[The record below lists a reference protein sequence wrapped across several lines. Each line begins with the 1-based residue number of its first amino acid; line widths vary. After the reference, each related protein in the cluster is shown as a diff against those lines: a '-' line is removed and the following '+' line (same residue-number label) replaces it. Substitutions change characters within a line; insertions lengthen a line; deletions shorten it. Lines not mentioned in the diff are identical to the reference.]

1 MTELRYHQRLAHRFA
16 SCRPASL
23 LGLGMGSGK
32 TAIAQAL
39 CDDWGCLRTLVLC
52 PASVR
57 GVWRREIALHA
68 SRETHAVILDHGSI
82 DQRTTQAARALWQQ
96 KNHSPRLPVT
106 VVANYEAI
114 LHQPFGGWITHP
126 RWDLVILDES
136 HRVSGESQT
145 AARVWDLTNHSQ
157 HRLCLTG
164 TPFTQAPLSVW
175 AQCRFLDPSV
185 FGEDLE
191 EFKWEYENTHALEAR
206 KCIEVLS
213 AAGALFG
220 HGPCPVPDRWKDG
233 TINTEEYLQR
243 LSRIAFRIE
252 PCNMD
257 LPPLTVEKRTFCLS
271 KEARELYDGVAHGH
285 WEELS
290 SGRWRDV
297 AESYAVTMRLQQ
309 ITSGWIPDRSGGV
322 MPVDSGKQD
331 MLEEVLVGAAGEPV
345 VVFCRFVRDLD
356 ITEMLAKRHHLVYGE
371 ISHRR
376 KDALTPLAQM
386 ADGLQ
391 VVGVQEQAG
400 GAGIDLSASRI
411 AVDYSPSWS
420 LATYEQ
426 KVARLHRPPQNR
438 PVLLIPLIA
447 DRTID
452 CEIHR
457 ALAARRGMVSRAVQ
471 GLETLSHANLP
482 PLLCSR
488 AVAKPPQRRPHEPK
502 ARGQL
507 RLESLPYHESIDE

>member
-1 MTELRYHQRLAHRFA
+1 MTELRYHQRLARRFA
-16 SCRPASL
+16 LCRPASL

-32 TAIAQAL
+32 TAIAQTL
-39 CDDWGCLRTLVLC
+39 CDDWDCLRTLVLC

-57 GVWRREIALHA
+57 GVWRREIARHA
-68 SRETHAVILDHGSI
+68 SRETHAVILDSGSI
-82 DQRTTQAARALWQQ
+82 DHRSTQAARAMFQQ
-96 KNHSPRLPVT
+96 RHSGKRTPVT
-106 VVANYEAI
+106 IVANYEAI
-114 LHQPFGGWITHP
+114 LHQPFKGWVTHP
-126 RWDLVILDES
+126 KWDLVVLDES
-136 HRVSGESQT
+136 HRISSESQT
-145 AARVWDLTNHSQ
+145 AEQVWGLTNHSQ

-164 TPFTQAPLSVW
+164 TPFTQAPISVW

-191 EFKWEYENTHALEAR
+191 DFRLEYENKYALEAR

-213 AAGALFG
+213 AAGAIFG
-220 HGPCPVPDRWKDG
+220 RGPCPVPDRWKDG
-233 TINTEEYLQR
+233 TVNTEEYLRR
-243 LSRIAFRIE
+243 LARIAFRIE

-257 LPPLTVEKRTFCLS
+257 LPPLTIEKRTFNLCR
-271 KEARELYDGVAHGH
+271 EARELYDGIANGH
-285 WEELS
+285 WDELA

-297 AESYAVTMRLQQ
+297 AESYAITMRLQQ

-322 MPVDSGKQD
+322 MPVDPGKQGL
-331 MLEEVLVGAAGEPV
+331 LEEVLVGAAGEPV

-356 ITEMLAKRHHLVYGE
+356 ITEMLAKRHRLAYGE

-400 GAGIDLSASRI
+400 GAGIDLSAARI

-420 LATYEQ
+420 LATYDQ

-471 GLETLSHANLP
+471 GLETLSHASLP
-482 PLLCSR
+482 PLRCSL
-488 AVAKPPQRRPHEPK
+488 AAAKPRQRPPLEP
-502 ARGQL
+502 RGPGQL
-507 RLESLPYHESIDE
+507 RLESLPHHESIDE